1 MSQIILTTG
10 RGTKLRQNDSSLMT
24 LNITP
29 KDPKEKSQLNQV
41 MMILEDILIPINHVG
56 IASTDGIKVTIP
68 PENAYMVLNTS
79 ETTICVETGEIDYT
93 QHSILYDPY
102 LYEHEDHV
110 DYDSAEFIKTYDIP
124 AGYTD
129 VLPKWYSI
137 KFSYPEFNL
146 IFVRPGLGIS
156 LQSHAKREEYWE
168 IAAGEPIVIS
178 GSKVSYNNPQGTKF
192 YIPLGN
198 LHTIINPSKDVW
210 VILKETYKGN
220 FDEKDIVRV
229 FNPNHYN

>member
-1 MSQIILTTG
+1 MSQIILTSG
-10 RGTKLRQNDSSLMT
+10 RGTRLRRNVSSLMT
-24 LNITP
+24 LNITTE
-29 KDPKEKSQLNQV
+29 DPLKKTQLNQV

-56 IASTDGIKVTIP
+56 IASTDGIKITIP
-68 PENAYMVLNTS
+68 PENSYMVINSS
-79 ETTICVETGEIDYT
+79 EVAICVDMGEIDIT

-102 LYEHEDHV
+102 LYEHETHV
-110 DYDSAEFIKTYDIP
+110 DYDPEEFIKTYDIP

-129 VLPKWYSI
+129 VLTKWYSI
-137 KFSYPEFNL
+137 KFTYPEFNL

-178 GSKVSYNNPQGTKF
+178 GSKVTYENPQGTKF

-198 LHTIINPSKDVW
+198 LHTIINPSKSVW
-210 VILKETYKGN
+210 TILKETCKGN